1 MLFCISELAK
11 TSNFCARWKEKSGN
25 TAIGAMNETVGVNG
39 CGSTLTVKSE
49 GRSVLV
55 LVSYLI
61 KSESRCEIFYRKCGR
76 SSCVAMGYS
85 WKFLP

>member
-1 MLFCISELAK
+1 M
-11 TSNFCARWKEKSGN
+11 SGN

-39 CGSTLTVKSE
+39 CGNTLTVKSE

-61 KSESRCEIFYRKCGR
+61 KSGSRCEIF
-76 SSCVAMGYS
+76 
-85 WKFLP
+85 

>member
-1 MLFCISELAK
+1 M
-11 TSNFCARWKEKSGN
+11 SGN

-39 CGSTLTVKSE
+39 CGTMLTVNPE
-49 GRSVLV
+49 CRSVLV

-61 KSESRCEIFYRKCGR
+61 KSGSRCEIFYRKCGR

-85 WKFLP
+85 WEFLP